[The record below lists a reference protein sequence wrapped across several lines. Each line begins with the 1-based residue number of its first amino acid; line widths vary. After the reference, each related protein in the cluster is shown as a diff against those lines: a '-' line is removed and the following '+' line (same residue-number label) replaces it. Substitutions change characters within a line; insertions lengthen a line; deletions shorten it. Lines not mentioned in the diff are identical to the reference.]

1 MALNLNKAK
10 VEWMRI
16 LKETLRIV
24 LVYFIFSV
32 LWILFSDALLEY
44 FIDNV
49 KMLTLIQTYKGLF
62 FVTVTSLLLFVLI
75 RRHMQQ
81 LYHTQEKLQE
91 NQQRLEYVIQGA
103 NLGYWDWDYVS
114 NKQWVNDTW
123 LQFLGLERADIKEEV
138 TDWSDAIH
146 PDDKNIAQKAIQ
158 FTIKYG
164 HPYVIEFRMR
174 HKKGH
179 WVWIEGSGAVVKWD
193 EESKKPLRLAGT
205 HRDISERKKA
215 QEEITFLAL
224 NDPLTKLP
232 NRYFLKQHLVKV
244 LEEREKNA
252 FLFLDLDFF
261 KNINDLYGHS
271 VGDIVIQEAAER
283 FKACLSKHEF
293 ISRVGGDE
301 FVIITTKSQS
311 VILSERLI
319 QSLCVPFHINNEQFT
334 LGVSI
339 GIAIASQDGEN
350 FEELFKN
357 ADTAMYVAKSS
368 GKNRYAFY
376 TSSMTDEILSTTLLD
391 KEMKQGIEEEQ
402 FILHYQPL
410 IDLSSDAIMGAEVL
424 VRWQHPEKGLIFP
437 NEFIPRAEETHLIIP
452 LGELIL
458 KKAFQQLFE
467 WDKQGIFKGMI
478 AINISSVQIEQDDF
492 IAKIEALCKEL
503 CVDTSKIELEVT
515 ESFLMKNPKKSAQT
529 LQKLE
534 NLGFSIAV
542 DDFGTGY
549 SSLSY
554 LKTFPI
560 HKLKI
565 DRSFI
570 QDLPEDK
577 DDRAIVRAIIS
588 LAKNLELDVLAEG
601 VETQAQKEFLIENWC
616 DSAQG
621 YLFAKPLTREDFERL
636 IHKN

>member
-10 VEWMRI
+10 AECMRI

-81 LYHTQEKLQE
+81 LYLAQEKLQE

-146 PDDKNIAQKAIQ
+146 PDDKHIAQKAIQ

-193 EESKKPLRLAGT
+193 GGSKKPLRLAGT
-205 HRDISERKKA
+205 HRDISERKKS

-283 FKACLSKHEF
+283 FKACIAKHEF

-301 FVIITTKSQS
+301 FVIVTTSSQC

-319 QSLCVPFHINNEQFT
+319 QSLYAPFNINNEQFT

-339 GIAIASQDGEN
+339 GIAIAPQDGEN

-376 TSSMTDEILSTTLLD
+376 TPSMTDEILSTTLLD
-391 KEMKQGIEEEQ
+391 KEIKQGIEEEQ
-402 FILHYQPL
+402 FVLYYQPL
-410 IDLSSDAIMGAEVL
+410 VDLSSDEITGVEVL
-424 VRWQHPEKGLIFP
+424 VRWEHPEKGLIFP

-458 KKAFQQLFE
+458 QKAFKQLIE
-467 WDKQGIFKGMI
+467 WKEKGIFKGIM
-478 AINISSVQIEQDDF
+478 AVNISSVQIEQEEF
-492 IAKIEALCKEL
+492 IEKIEALCRTL
-503 CVDTSKIELEVT
+503 NVDTSKVELEVT
-515 ESFLMKNPKKSAQT
+515 ESFIMKNPKKSAQT

-534 NLGFSIAV
+534 NLGFNIAV

-570 QDLPEDK
+570 QDLPNDK

-588 LAKNLELDVLAEG
+588 LAKNLELEVLAEG
-601 VETQAQKEFLIENWC
+601 VETNEQKEFLIENWC

-621 YLFAKPLTREDFERL
+621 YLFAKPMSTQNFEAF
-636 IHKN
+636 IHEN

>member
-10 VEWMRI
+10 AERMRI

-32 LWILFSDALLEY
+32 LWIFFSDALLEY

-81 LYHTQEKLQE
+81 LYLAQEKLQE

-146 PDDKNIAQKAIQ
+146 PDDKHIAQKAIQ

-193 EESKKPLRLAGT
+193 GGSKKPLRLAGT
-205 HRDISERKKA
+205 HRDISERKKS

-271 VGDIVIQEAAER
+271 VFV
-283 FKACLSKHEF
+283 LSYK
-293 ISRVGGDE
+293 
-301 FVIITTKSQS
+301 FVI
-311 VILSERLI
+311 
-319 QSLCVPFHINNEQFT
+319 
-334 LGVSI
+334 
-339 GIAIASQDGEN
+339 
-350 FEELFKN
+350 EL
-357 ADTAMYVAKSS
+357 
-368 GKNRYAFY
+368 
-376 TSSMTDEILSTTLLD
+376 
-391 KEMKQGIEEEQ
+391 
-402 FILHYQPL
+402 
-410 IDLSSDAIMGAEVL
+410 
-424 VRWQHPEKGLIFP
+424 
-437 NEFIPRAEETHLIIP
+437 
-452 LGELIL
+452 
-458 KKAFQQLFE
+458 
-467 WDKQGIFKGMI
+467 
-478 AINISSVQIEQDDF
+478 
-492 IAKIEALCKEL
+492 
-503 CVDTSKIELEVT
+503 
-515 ESFLMKNPKKSAQT
+515 
-529 LQKLE
+529 
-534 NLGFSIAV
+534 
-542 DDFGTGY
+542 
-549 SSLSY
+549 
-554 LKTFPI
+554 
-560 HKLKI
+560 
-565 DRSFI
+565 
-570 QDLPEDK
+570 
-577 DDRAIVRAIIS
+577 
-588 LAKNLELDVLAEG
+588 
-601 VETQAQKEFLIENWC
+601 
-616 DSAQG
+616 
-621 YLFAKPLTREDFERL
+621 
-636 IHKN
+636 